1 MLRILYFKPY
11 FFEYI
16 ILSSVAE
23 VIIIRIQLFFMISKE
38 ILSKIRKLEIHT
50 KGLVNNI
57 FSGEYQSAFKGR
69 GMEFSEVREYTFG
82 DDVRQIDWNVTARSS
97 EPYIKVFEEEREQ
110 TLMLCVDISPSGYFG
125 SHSQTKMELA
135 IEICAVLAFSAIKN
149 GDKVGLVLF
158 SDKIEKVVPPKKG
171 RTHVLR
177 LIRELYTTKPD
188 GTSTNIGEALS
199 YVNRLLTRRSILVLA
214 SDFQDE
220 NFEKQHRITTQKHDL
235 VNLVINDR
243 LEEDLPDIG
252 IVPFRDAET
261 GKESLVDTSSK
272 KVREAYRKR
281 VQERKKTLQE
291 YFLKNKMDSIDVYTN
306 ESYIKP
312 LINFFQR
319 RISRF

>member
-1 MLRILYFKPY
+1 
-11 FFEYI
+11 
-16 ILSSVAE
+16 
-23 VIIIRIQLFFMISKE
+23 MISKD
-38 ILSKIRKLEIHT
+38 ILKKIRKLEIHT

-97 EPYIKVFEEEREQ
+97 DPYIKVFEEEREQ
-110 TLMLCVDISPSGYFG
+110 TLMLCVDISPSGFFG

-158 SDKIEKVVPPKKG
+158 SDQIEKVVPPKKG

-177 LIRELYTTKPD
+177 LIRELYTTEPQ
-188 GTSTNIGEALS
+188 GTSTNIADALS
-199 YVNRLLTRRSILVLA
+199 YVNRLLTRRAILVLA
-214 SDFQDE
+214 SDFQDQ
-220 NFEKQHRITTQKHDL
+220 NFEKQHRITTRKHDL
-235 VNLVINDR
+235 VNLVINDK

-272 KVREAYRKR
+272 KVRAAYRKR
-281 VQERKKTLQE
+281 VQERKRSLQE

-312 LINFFQR
+312 LVNFFQR
-319 RISRF
+319 RIRRF

>member
-1 MLRILYFKPY
+1 
-11 FFEYI
+11 
-16 ILSSVAE
+16 
-23 VIIIRIQLFFMISKE
+23 MISKE

-177 LIRELYTTKPD
+177 LIRELYTTEPD

-281 VQERKKTLQE
+281 VQERKKSLQE

>member
-1 MLRILYFKPY
+1 
-11 FFEYI
+11 
-16 ILSSVAE
+16 
-23 VIIIRIQLFFMISKE
+23 MISKE
-38 ILSKIRKLEIHT
+38 ILKKIRKLEIHT

-57 FSGEYQSAFKGR
+57 FGGEYQSAFKGR
-69 GMEFSEVREYTFG
+69 GMEFSEVRAYTFG

-110 TLMLCVDISPSGYFG
+110 TLMLCVDISPSGFFG

-158 SDKIEKVVPPKKG
+158 TDRIEKVVPPKKG

-177 LIRELYTTKPD
+177 LIRELYTTEPN
-188 GTSTNIGEALS
+188 GTKTNIGEALS
-199 YVNRLLTRRSILVLA
+199 YVNRLLTRKAILVLA

-220 NFEKQHRITTQKHDL
+220 NFEKQHKITTRKHDL
-235 VNLVINDR
+235 VNLVINDK

-252 IVPFRDAET
+252 VVPFRDAESE
-261 GKESLVDTSSK
+261 KEVLVDTSSK
-272 KVREAYRKR
+272 RVREAYRSR
-281 VQERKKTLQE
+281 VLEQKKSLSE

-319 RISRF
+319 RIRRY

>member
-1 MLRILYFKPY
+1 
-11 FFEYI
+11 
-16 ILSSVAE
+16 
-23 VIIIRIQLFFMISKE
+23 MISKE

-110 TLMLCVDISPSGYFG
+110 TLMLCVDISPSGFFG

-158 SDKIEKVVPPKKG
+158 TDQIEKVVPPKKG

-177 LIRELYTTKPD
+177 LIRELYTTEPQ
-188 GTSTNIGEALS
+188 GTATNIAEALS

-220 NFEKQHRITTQKHDL
+220 NFEKQHRITTRKHDL

-306 ESYIKP
+306 ESYIRP
-312 LINFFQR
+312 LVNFFQR
-319 RISRF
+319 RISRY